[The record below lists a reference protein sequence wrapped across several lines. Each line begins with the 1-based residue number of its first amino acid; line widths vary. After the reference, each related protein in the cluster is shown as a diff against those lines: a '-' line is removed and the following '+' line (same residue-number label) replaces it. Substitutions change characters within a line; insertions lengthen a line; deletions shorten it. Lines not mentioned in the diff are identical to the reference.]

1 MTDSQISIVQFPK
14 YAEIVTLRLGNG
26 EMKRGQVLEISGS
39 KAVVQVLG
47 KIKAAVNPH
56 QYRKRKKLQSVVSDC
71 SKVFELL
78 FPRS

>member
-1 MTDSQISIVQFPK
+1 MTDSQISIAQFPK

-56 QYRKRKKLQSVVSDC
+56 Q
-71 SKVFELL
+71 
-78 FPRS
+78 